1 MQIQTASGKPLPQL
15 SHTSH
20 IPTAVWISTQ
30 QLAML
35 FTLIT
40 DKKQKPTVKIQ
51 PGQPHH
57 KITINEGNTF
67 KHIKEK

>member
-40 DKKQKPTVKIQ
+40 DKKTETNCEDSAWATTP
-51 PGQPHH
+51 
-57 KITINEGNTF
+57 
-67 KHIKEK
+67 